1 MAAQKPFP
9 RIKYAMLYTIAPIR
23 AVIIAVLIPSFSPNN
38 LVTMYIMML
47 EMITPITNIMKL
59 YIGSAKS
66 QLMVAVSLHK
76 GD

>member
-9 RIKYAMLYTIAPIR
+9 RRKWAMLYTIAPIR

-66 QLMVAVSLHK
+66 QLMVAVSIHK
-76 GD
+76 GN